1 MSNLKVP
8 KTRTSKTGS
17 AFLYTAL
24 GFFLVG
30 LVLLLMTALSPY
42 SWLSIVPVLL
52 AIFCGLIA
60 LILGIVGVILKL
72 VGRSPAEQLT
82 EEQKAERTKLTQRN
96 FGIFAAISGLVAA
109 VLFMS
114 FVAPIDVVNAKYHS
128 LDKIKASTPDGFDFD
143 SEFDEPVSIRFCNNL
158 NPAAYCS
165 TDAWTRGIASTPHPP
180 AEYCKLIFDWVSKN
194 QATTWIN
201 DFKGFDFN
209 KDDPIAM
216 MACVTGNMREIV
228 GKSGKY
234 QWDLT
239 IDVFGN
245 PGYHTLTTAIQDLG
259 ANTNYDA
266 YVADISTTDPVQE
279 AVFSALNHI
288 GAWRKAH
295 PDATVTEKNIRESI
309 KGVGL
314 KKVQVF
320 TQKNKSVYLAYA
332 SQADPNQ
339 TMCVAVSKFDEKF
352 FGVKDPGHGY
362 FAVYN
367 ETPATIGQFGFF
379 SQSACGQ
386 D

>member
-1 MSNLKVP
+1 MSNPNIP

-17 AFLYTAL
+17 VFLYTAL

-30 LVLLLMTALSPY
+30 LALLFATASSPY

-60 LILGIVGVILKL
+60 LILGIVGVILK
-72 VGRSPAEQLT
+72 VAGRTPAEQLT
-82 EEQKAERTKLTQRN
+82 EEQKAERTKITQRN

-128 LDKIKASTPDGFDFD
+128 LDKIKASAPDGFDFG
-143 SEFDEPVSIRFCNNL
+143 SAFDEPSYFRFCNNL
-158 NPAAYCS
+158 NPEAYCS
-165 TDAWTRGIASTPHPP
+165 TDAWTEGISSTPHPP

-194 QATTWIN
+194 QATTWNN

-245 PGYHTLTTAIQDLG
+245 PGYFILTTAIQDSG

-266 YVADISTTDPVQE
+266 FVAEISTTDPVQG
-279 AVFSALNHI
+279 AVFSTLNHI

-295 PDATVTEKNIRESI
+295 PDSSVTEKNIREAI

-320 TQKNKSVYLAYA
+320 TQKNKNVYLAYA
-332 SQADPNQ
+332 SQVDPNQ
-339 TMCVAVSKFDEKF
+339 TMCVAVTKFDEKF
-352 FGVKDPGHGY
+352 FGVHDPGHGY
-362 FAVYN
+362 FPVSI
-367 ETPATIGQFGFF
+367 ETPATIGQFGFI
-379 SQSACGQ
+379 SQTACGQ